1 MQKEFSARDR
11 RGDTRGRPPLQP
23 HRPQLVRMILG
34 TYREMPGLCL
44 HLKQATRLFGIMP
57 NTCRIVLDDL
67 VKAGKLARTADGQY
81 RAGDLKTH
89 SRP

>member
-1 MQKEFSARDR
+1 MQRDRARDR
-11 RGDTRGRPPLQP
+11 RIDTRGRPPLQP
-23 HRPQLVRMILG
+23 DRPQLVGMILG

-44 HLKQATRLFGIMP
+44 HLNQAARFFGITT
-57 NTCRIVLDDL
+57 NTCGIVLDDL

>member
-1 MQKEFSARDR
+1 
-11 RGDTRGRPPLQP
+11 
-23 HRPQLVRMILG
+23 MILG

-44 HLKQATRLFGIMP
+44 HLNQAARFFGITT

-81 RAGDLKTH
+81 RAI
-89 SRP
+89 